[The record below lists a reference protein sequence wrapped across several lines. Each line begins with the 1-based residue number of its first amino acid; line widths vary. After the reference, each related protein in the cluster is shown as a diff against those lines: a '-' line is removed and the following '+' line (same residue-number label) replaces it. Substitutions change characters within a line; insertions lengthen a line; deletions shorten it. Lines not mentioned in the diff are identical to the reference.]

1 MRVLVLSSVF
11 PNAKEPDLGVFVR
24 ERVRRVARHCHLVVV
39 APVPWFPGNRLIRG
53 PLYAG
58 VPRCEEEDA
67 VRVYHPRFLCVPHY
81 LKCLDGVL
89 YAASL
94 LPFLLR
100 LRKRFPFDLIDAHF
114 AYPDGLAG
122 ALLGNV
128 FGCPVVITLRGSI
141 VRLATYRTHLPQLRF
156 ALASA
161 ARVLSVSESLKRA
174 AVELGISAEKIRV
187 VPNGVDPTRFRPMDR
202 AAARRGLGLPLDRT
216 VLLSVGGLL
225 EGKGQHRIVALL
237 PRLLRRRPDLLYAV
251 VGSGRRGDPG
261 QELVE
266 RLIADHGLQGH
277 VLLAGQRP
285 HQEIPWWF
293 GAADL
298 FCLATRSEGWSN
310 VLLEAIACG
319 RPVVSTRVGGNPE
332 IVRDESLG
340 LLVPPADDDALER
353 AILFA
358 LDRPWDPEALAA
370 RARAH
375 SWEAAA
381 AAIVEEF
388 QRVAPGGL
396 PEACPQPGT
405 ATGLSRGGR

>member
-1 MRVLVLSSVF
+1 
-11 PNAKEPDLGVFVR
+11 
-24 ERVRRVARHCHLVVV
+24 
-39 APVPWFPGNRLIRG
+39 
-53 PLYAG
+53 
-58 VPRCEEEDA
+58 
-67 VRVYHPRFLCVPHY
+67 
-81 LKCLDGVL
+81 
-89 YAASL
+89 
-94 LPFLLR
+94 
-100 LRKRFPFDLIDAHF
+100 
-114 AYPDGLAG
+114 
-122 ALLGNV
+122 
-128 FGCPVVITLRGSI
+128 
-141 VRLATYRTHLPQLRF
+141 
-156 ALASA
+156 
-161 ARVLSVSESLKRA
+161 
-174 AVELGISAEKIRV
+174 
-187 VPNGVDPTRFRPMDR
+187 
-202 AAARRGLGLPLDRT
+202 
-216 VLLSVGGLL
+216 
-225 EGKGQHRIVALL
+225 
-237 PRLLRRRPDLLYAV
+237 
-251 VGSGRRGDPG
+251 
-261 QELVE
+261 VE